1 MSKNG
6 EAKLFRTMRGDLVQI
21 IQEEILGKK
30 FKPGERIKEELI
42 CTELG
47 ISRTPVREALVVLE
61 QQGLVVQKPH
71 RGTFVANFSPAEIA
85 DLLRLEAV
93 VEGLAASLA
102 ARNRT
107 EEQLQEI
114 ETLTSSISAA
124 LTEHFDAEAFYN
136 YDRNF
141 HYKMVESSRSPTIV
155 RVVEVQLAQI
165 YLCRY
170 YTITAPHRFT
180 HSVREHLEI
189 VECLRRSD
197 PAGAER
203 AARNHL
209 ESVIRDYQAE
219 LAADRREGT

>member
-1 MSKNG
+1 MLING
-6 EAKLFRTMRGDLVQI
+6 QAKLLRTMRGDLVSI

-30 FKPGERIKEELI
+30 FKPGERMLEEVI
-42 CTELG
+42 CAELG

-61 QQGLVVQKPH
+61 QRGLVVQKPH
-71 RGTFVANFSPAEIA
+71 RGSFVATFSPNEIA
-85 DLLRLEAV
+85 DLLRLEAA

-102 ARNRT
+102 AQNRT
-107 EEQLQEI
+107 EEQLQEM
-114 ETLTSSISAA
+114 EALTGSISSA
-124 LTEHFDAEAFYN
+124 LTEHFDTESFYN

-141 HYKMVESSRSPTIV
+141 HYKMVECSGSPIIV

-170 YTITAPHRFT
+170 YTITAPNRFI
-180 HSVREHLEI
+180 HSVREHQEI
-189 VECLRRSD
+189 IECLKRSD

-209 ESVIRDYQAE
+209 ESVIRDYQA
-219 LAADRREGT
+219 AARSE

>member
-1 MSKNG
+1 MTTTGKG
-6 EAKLFRTMRGDLVQI
+6 RLLRTMRGDLVSI
-21 IQEEILGKK
+21 IQDEILGKK
-30 FKPGERIKEELI
+30 FKPGERISEESI
-42 CTELG
+42 CSELG

-71 RGTFVANFSPAEIA
+71 RGTFVANFSPGEIA

-114 ETLTSSISAA
+114 ETLTSSISSA

-141 HYKMVESSRSPTIV
+141 HYKMVESSGSPTIV

-170 YTITAPHRFT
+170 YTITAPHRFS

-209 ESVIRDYQAE
+209 ESVIRDYQTE
-219 LAADRREGT
+219 LAADKREGS